1 MALFGLAD
9 IALGSI
15 ADPTVTEAVVD
26 LSPAEVQNSQPE
38 LANLLDLLIRLSGL
52 FSFSFSLLFMVISYT
67 GFRKGERWAWY
78 SLLYLPIVYILS
90 PLLFLTVELVP
101 GRPPPQPTLT
111 LPFLAVIALIAL
123 FLPYRK
129 FFPKK

>member
-9 IALGSI
+9 IALASI
-15 ADPTVTEAVVD
+15 ADPSVTEAVVG
-26 LSPAEVQNSQPE
+26 LSPAEVQNSQPK
-38 LANLLDLLIRLSGL
+38 LANLVNLLSRLLGL
-52 FSFSFSLLFMVISYT
+52 FSFSFSLLSMVIIYT
-67 GFRKGERWAWY
+67 SFRKGERWAWY

-101 GRPPPQPTLT
+101 GRPPPQPIVT
-111 LPFLAVIALIAL
+111 LPIFAVIALIAL

>member
-1 MALFGLAD
+1 VALFGLAD
-9 IALGSI
+9 IALASI

-26 LSPAEVQNSQPE
+26 LSPAEVQNSQPN
-38 LANLLDLLIRLSGL
+38 LANLIDLLIRLSGL

-78 SLLYLPIVYILS
+78 TLLYLPIVYILI

-101 GRPPPQPTLT
+101 GRPPPQPIVT
-111 LPFLAVIALIAL
+111 LPIFAVIALIAL

>member
-9 IALGSI
+9 IALASI

-26 LSPAEVQNSQPE
+26 LSPAEVQNSQPN
-38 LANLLDLLIRLSGL
+38 LANLIDLLIRLSGL

-78 SLLYLPIVYILS
+78 TLLYLPIVYILI

-101 GRPPPQPTLT
+101 GRPPPQPIVT
-111 LPFLAVIALIAL
+111 LPIFAVIALIAL

>member
-9 IALGSI
+9 IALASI

-26 LSPAEVQNSQPE
+26 LSPAEVQNSQPN
-38 LANLLDLLIRLSGL
+38 LANLIDLLIRLSGL

-78 SLLYLPIVYILS
+78 TLLYLPIVYILI

-101 GRPPPQPTLT
+101 GRPPPQPMVT
-111 LPFLAVIALIAL
+111 LPIFAVIALIAL

>member
-1 MALFGLAD
+1 MAVFGLAD
-9 IALGSI
+9 IALASI

-26 LSPAEVQNSQPE
+26 LSPAEVQNSQPK
-38 LANLLDLLIRLSGL
+38 LANLIDLLIRLSGL

-78 SLLYLPIVYILS
+78 TLLYLPIVYILI

-101 GRPPPQPTLT
+101 GRPPPQPIVT
-111 LPFLAVIALIAL
+111 LPIFAVIALIGLAAAII
-123 FLPYRK
+123 
-129 FFPKK
+129 

>member
-1 MALFGLAD
+1 MAVFGLAD
-9 IALGSI
+9 IALASI

-26 LSPAEVQNSQPE
+26 LSPAEVQNSQPK
-38 LANLLDLLIRLSGL
+38 LANLIDLLIRLSGL

-78 SLLYLPIVYILS
+78 TLSYLPIVYILI

-101 GRPPPQPTLT
+101 GRPPPQPIVT
-111 LPFLAVIALIAL
+111 LPIFAVIALIAL